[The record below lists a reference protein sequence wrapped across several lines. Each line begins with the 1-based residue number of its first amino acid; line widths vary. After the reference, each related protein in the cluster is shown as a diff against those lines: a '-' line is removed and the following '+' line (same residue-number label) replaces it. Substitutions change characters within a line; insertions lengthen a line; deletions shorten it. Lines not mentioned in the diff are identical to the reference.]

1 MAPNQQPANS
11 NELKLPQYKAD
22 FRSLADVLKYK
33 GFCAQMDSLNTKV
46 IDRPLMEERWA
57 RLCTEKALPADRK
70 TPKFAAAIGQVY
82 NTPLSC

>member
-1 MAPNQQPANS
+1 MAPTATS

-22 FRSLADVLKYK
+22 FHSLANFLKYK
-33 GFCAQMDSLNTKV
+33 GFCTQMDSLNTKF

-70 TPKFAAAIGQVY
+70 TPKFAAAVGQVR
-82 NTPLSC
+82 NAS